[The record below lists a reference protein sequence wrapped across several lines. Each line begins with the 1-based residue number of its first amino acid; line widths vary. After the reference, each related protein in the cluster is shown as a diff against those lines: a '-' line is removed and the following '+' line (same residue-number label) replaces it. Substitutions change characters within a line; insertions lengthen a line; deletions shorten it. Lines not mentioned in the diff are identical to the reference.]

1 MCTPDSP
8 RTSRCSVLFSLFHPT
23 GRARLC
29 LAMMA
34 GFLSDIAVAPVG
46 DRGLNVT
53 HWCGNIQIIRD
64 RHVFTVITQIW
75 DWARNPDVI
84 FKWLLDTNMSV
95 SLYTKA
101 TLWFNILTMLTLILR
116 DDLVSLK
123 ILVTQH
129 WLHWFCC
136 YMWPIKAR
144 TNIKIDFLFIA
155 FALLIGCI
163 VWNKDI
169 DFECEL

>member
-8 RTSRCSVLFSLFHPT
+8 RTSRCSVLFSPSHPT

-34 GFLSDIAVAPVG
+34 GFLSDFAVAPVG
-46 DRGLNVT
+46 DSGLNVT
-53 HWCGNIQIIRD
+53 HWCGNIQISRD
-64 RHVFTVITQIW
+64 QHAFTVITQIW
-75 DWARNPDVI
+75 DWAGNPDVI
-84 FKWLLDTNMSV
+84 FRWLFHTNMSV

-101 TLWFNILTMLTLILR
+101 TLWFNIWTLLALILH
-116 DDLVSLK
+116 DDLGSLK

-136 YMWPIKAR
+136 SMWPIKAR
-144 TNIKIDFLFIA
+144 TKRKMDFLCIA
-155 FALLIGCI
+155 LVCI
-163 VWNKDI
+163 TSRMQQYEKI
-169 DFECEL
+169 H